1 MRRVKSPVRYKSQ
14 VTVLWTQTKPRET
27 ETEKQEVMGR
37 GLVSLLLICLKR
49 YGKVLVF
56 QPLIAGAHKGMYKS
70 VGRLTLCQLPQL
82 AGLIQDWWSLPPSLF
97 FPFPFPQSCQVVLGL
112 PWSPIKP
119 HSLDRYICITV
130 RVPTLTENL
139 FSPFLVQLMF
149 MHGSWVLPHLSSH
162 QWDLWI
168 WVTPPLPTG
177 GMWQSYQYSSEVF

>member
-1 MRRVKSPVRYKSQ
+1 MLKMFHWELKWRSMLVKKSVILQNNGLHVHVFSTILSYESIPEVPTINSNMRRVKSPVRYKSQ

-97 FPFPFPQSCQVVLGL
+97 FLSLSLKAVKSC
-112 PWSPIKP
+112 
-119 HSLDRYICITV
+119 
-130 RVPTLTENL
+130 
-139 FSPFLVQLMF
+139 
-149 MHGSWVLPHLSSH
+149 
-162 QWDLWI
+162 
-168 WVTPPLPTG
+168 
-177 GMWQSYQYSSEVF
+177 